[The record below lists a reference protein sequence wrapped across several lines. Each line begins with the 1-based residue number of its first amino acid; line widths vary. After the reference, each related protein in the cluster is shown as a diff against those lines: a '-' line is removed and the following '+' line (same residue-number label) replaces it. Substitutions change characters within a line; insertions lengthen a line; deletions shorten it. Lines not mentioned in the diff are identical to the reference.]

1 MSILGKFTKQPI
13 EVEVYSIQ
21 FVEDLSE
28 TDEITATYQTIARKG
43 STPWDRVVQAD
54 PYTILSTDDG
64 KTIVGTANMTLPTG
78 VSDGFRVNVSNKSQN
93 SNITVGT
100 FTVLARS
107 AAVITRV
114 AGAWVVEASTQ
125 AILVNAIGDQRV
137 RTFVTGGTGGIA
149 YEVQVTVD
157 TSEGRILQDEFIL
170 KIKEV

>member
-107 AAVITRV
+107 AASHKGPNSLV
-114 AGAWVVEASTQ
+114 ADGIHQDGLRGGLNNPGSGHSRDDGGASSQ
-125 AILVNAIGDQRV
+125 HG
-137 RTFVTGGTGGIA
+137 
-149 YEVQVTVD
+149 
-157 TSEGRILQDEFIL
+157 
-170 KIKEV
+170 K